1 MNQKFKNYVDSLEP
15 AFRKLAE
22 MHPVMVPTLP
32 GDIPI
37 SGVYLFSEGT
47 KNLFVGRSNRLRTR
61 LQEHC
66 RPSSNHNTAHFA
78 FRLAREAT
86 GLIDASYTPEKS
98 RAALERTPGFREV
111 FAKSKERVRMM
122 DVRFV
127 EVADP
132 LLQALLVI
140 YVAVALQ
147 TQFNEFQTH

>member
-22 MHPVMVPTLP
+22 MHPVTVPTLP
-32 GDIPI
+32 RDIPI

-47 KNLFVGRSNRLRTR
+47 KNLFVGRSNRLRAR

-66 RPSSNHNTAHFA
+66 RPSSNHNTAPFA
-78 FRLAREAT
+78 FRLAREIT
-86 GLIDASYTPEKS
+86 GLIDASYTPERS
-98 RAALERTPGFREV
+98 RADLERTPGFRQA
-111 FAKSKERVRMM
+111 FAESKERVRMM

-147 TQFNEFQTH
+147 TKFNEFQTH